1 MSDYSNILQQYKQ
14 AKRIWKYNKESKL
27 LLRKKK
33 DIVAADTET
42 TGLLFHRPSV
52 LHDDHDRIV
61 DNPFPFG
68 LTLVFLHRGQLV
80 LVWGR
85 YGTDLYKA
93 CIDVFASDCMKVW
106 HNSKYDL
113 RVCKTNGIEVNGVQ
127 LCTLTMSRI
136 YWDRRRSHSLQALS
150 EFTCPGLSDWE
161 VGLKKELTKLKR
173 QWSKKKDEWN
183 PAWVGDPKEYVN
195 YSFLPDEMIGSYSQ
209 TDGFMVWQLFQKLS
223 PFMADEYA
231 DIFDREMAVTHVVTK
246 IEEAGMGFDVKRG
259 REELEALLP
268 KIKLKRRILDELTPP
283 DFTLGPKKILEALK
297 FLGVKSKQLKAK
309 GKETTTVD
317 VLNQA
322 VRDGVPKRAE
332 RFIKV
337 LLDFRAYS
345 KIANTYLKP
354 LTEQAE
360 RTGGTVYTTINPT
373 DSRTGRPASRDPNLL
388 NIPNQDVKQRG
399 RENHVRNCFI
409 PRNGKMYKDMKIIL
423 PVYDE
428 LQIEWNGAIY
438 YFDISQQE
446 FAMFFSYADADDLV
460 KAYLN
465 GADLHQHMA
474 DLLGR
479 PDKRKIVKNQNF
491 GVIYGLGIRVMA
503 ASQNISIEQAKEEM
517 KIYNNEFPFIREFQK
532 RLEEKLRFYGYVE
545 DYFGRRYH
553 VPMGQ
558 AYKAV
563 NAIVQGGC
571 AQAFKQGLLQVD
583 ELLGKRY
590 KSERGFCKSI
600 MKAMSEVKETMDVGL
615 KFRVDVKKTV
625 TSWAEKEEIK
635 I

>member
-1 MSDYSNILQQYKQ
+1 MSDYSDILLQHKQ
-14 AKRIWKYNKESKL
+14 ARRIWKYDKESRL
-27 LLRKKK
+27 LLRRKKE
-33 DIVAADTET
+33 IVAADTET
-42 TGLLFHRPSV
+42 TGLLFHTPSV

-61 DNPFPFG
+61 ENPFPFG
-68 LTLVFLHRGQLV
+68 LTLAFPHKGQLI

-93 CIDVFASDCMKVW
+93 CMDVLASDCMKTW

-113 RVCKTNGIEVNGVQ
+113 RVCKTNGIEVNGTQ

-150 EFTCPGLSDWE
+150 EFVCPGISDWE
-161 VGLKKELTKLKR
+161 DDLKKELTKLKR

-183 PAWVGDPKEYVN
+183 PAWIGPDKEYVN
-195 YSFLPDEMIGSYSQ
+195 YSFLPDEMIGGYSQ
-209 TDGFMVWQLFQKLS
+209 TDVFVGWQLFQKLS
-223 PFMADEYA
+223 PYMADEYG

-259 REELEALLP
+259 QKELKVLLP

-297 FLGVKSKQLKAK
+297 FLGVKSRQLKAK
-309 GKETTTVD
+309 GKETTAVD

-399 RENHVRNCFI
+399 RENHVRDCFV
-409 PRNGKMYKDMKIIL
+409 PRKGNKYKRMKIIL

-446 FAMFFSYADADDLV
+446 FAMFFSYAGADDLV
-460 KAYLN
+460 NAYLN

-479 PDKRKIVKNQNF
+479 PDKRKVVKNQNF

-532 RLEEKLRFYGYVE
+532 RLEEELRFYGYVE

-558 AYKAV
+558 SYKAV

-583 ELLGKRY
+583 ELLDKRY
-590 KSERGFCKSI
+590 KSERGFCRSI
-600 MKAMSEVKETMDVGL
+600 MKAMGEVKETMDVGL
-615 KFRVDVKKTV
+615 RFRVDVKKT
-625 TSWAEKEEIK
+625 TTNWAEKAALK